1 MDNFRAAIA
10 WALDHD
16 PQLAFRLAIALEQFW
31 VMNDA
36 FEGVRLL
43 AFVTER
49 GPDVSPVLR
58 ARALRTYAESTWI
71 SGDFDEGIRLL
82 EQALAAFE
90 QLDDR
95 RAIAVLLHRLSVG
108 ALVANDLPRARQ
120 LLEESL
126 AMCKTWPN
134 PKLEADA
141 VGKLAWVE
149 HGEGNVERAL
159 ELFEESARLCEQ
171 IGFTW
176 IQAAALLDIAELS
189 YDLGRPEVAEARGR
203 EGLHLAREL
212 VDRSSSINALGLL
225 ARFAA
230 EDGDVERA
238 GRLWGAIEAE
248 VARGPVGLWRHEEQR
263 LTEVVLARADE
274 SFEAARSDG
283 RSLSLD
289 EAIEYALGEH

>member
-1 MDNFRAAIA
+1 
-10 WALDHD
+10 
-16 PQLAFRLAIALEQFW
+16 
-31 VMNDA
+31 
-36 FEGVRLL
+36 
-43 AFVTER
+43 
-49 GPDVSPVLR
+49 
-58 ARALRTYAESTWI
+58 
-71 SGDFDEGIRLL
+71 
-82 EQALAAFE
+82 
-90 QLDDR
+90 
-95 RAIAVLLHRLSVG
+95 
-108 ALVANDLPRARQ
+108 
-120 LLEESL
+120 LEESL

-203 EGLHLAREL
+203 EGLRLAREL

-248 VARGPVGLWRHEEQR
+248 LARGPVGLWRHEEQR